1 MTADIQHQG
10 RLTHRYREQA
20 LLPLGIFVGREIAGW
35 HRSKP
40 WEQSLLA
47 MTADIQHQGRLT
59 RCYREQAL
67 LPLGIFVG
75 REIAG
80 WHRSK
85 PWEQSLL
92 AMTADIQHQ
101 GRLTRCYRE
110 QALLPLGIFVG
121 REIAGWH
128 RSKLWEQSLLAMT
141 AAHPTSRQ
149 TDTPLSRASFAPTGD
164 FCWQGNRRLAPI
176 QTVGAKLAR
185 DDGGTSNIKAD

>member
-1 MTADIQHQG
+1 
-10 RLTHRYREQA
+10 
-20 LLPLGIFVGREIAGW
+20 
-35 HRSKP
+35 
-40 WEQSLLA
+40 SLLA

-110 QALLPLGIFVG
+110 QALLPLGF
-121 REIAGWH
+121 
-128 RSKLWEQSLLAMT
+128 LLAGKSQAGT
-141 AAHPTSRQ
+141 DPNCGSKACSR
-149 TDTPLSRASFAPTGD
+149 
-164 FCWQGNRRLAPI
+164 
-176 QTVGAKLAR
+176 
-185 DDGGTSNIKAD
+185 

>member
-1 MTADIQHQG
+1 M
-10 RLTHRYREQA
+10 
-20 LLPLGIFVGREIAGW
+20 
-35 HRSKP
+35 
-40 WEQSLLA
+40 
-47 MTADIQHQGRLT
+47 
-59 RCYREQAL
+59 
-67 LPLGIFVG
+67 
-75 REIAG
+75 
-80 WHRSK
+80 
-85 PWEQSLL
+85 L

-141 AAHPTSRQ
+141 ADIQHQGRLTRCYREQALL
-149 TDTPLSRASFAPTGD
+149 PLGI